1 MTRSLYINGHLIDLT
16 GVETIATTYQAS
28 PIAEPPAAEGTF
40 SVEFTI
46 PATNSNRL
54 AFGLPDVLPND
65 SQIPFRQLNAQ
76 YYVDGVDMKIDSCQ
90 LISVQEGLSVRL
102 YGGITSLIAA
112 IGSKS
117 LRDIDLSAYD
127 HVRNHA
133 NIAAALQGT
142 SGYLYPLID
151 YLNDISGDNVAMESM
166 YPSMFLHTVMD
177 AMLDDVGYT
186 LTGDLTSDTEYKSVL
201 LPFSSKQS
209 EYSAAFLAALQAKMY
224 LPSALTFE
232 GTAVA
237 GKALFSVLADENDDF
252 DLIWSD
258 PLPKYHA
265 LINAVYEFNAYVTI
279 QGTPSSNVTVYLM
292 KQQSGYPVDIPTVG
306 TASVEVI
313 AGDGV
318 FIVDSWSV
326 TGSDF
331 ATGTA
336 VIDETVSIGLR
347 KGDRVWLAF
356 SKDAVAATFDD
367 GVSTTFLECTDVTDY
382 GIFYGDTWQMAP
394 NLPDIKQTD
403 LLKWVIK
410 AFSCIAELDTDNKQ
424 LILTRFKNVVN
435 NFERDDWSNLLDLTT
450 TPKIEFP
457 KDLAQVNTIKYAD
470 DENITK
476 PEGSDYSF
484 TVDNKNL
491 PPDKVFYEAPFG
503 VTVTVE
509 HFTGSLNVPRID
521 ILSNQLK
528 PRVLVYSAVVFLSGG
543 INLQLASVTQSTET
557 NVCIPYFID
566 PSRTFN
572 LGWRTN
578 LIPRYSQEVMQTIT
592 KPRIL
597 TAMFRLSASVINQL
611 DFRKP
616 VWIDKYNSYFYKVRI
631 NQHESGE
638 STEVELLSING

>member
-28 PIAEPPAAEGTF
+28 PIAEPPAAEGIF

-46 PATNSNRL
+46 PPTNNNRQ
-54 AFGLPDVLPND
+54 AFGIPDQLPND
-65 SQIPFRQLNAQ
+65 SALPFRLLSAQ
-76 YYVDGVDMKIDSCQ
+76 YYEDGVDKKIDSCQ
-90 LISVQEGLSVRL
+90 LLSVQEGLSVRL

-279 QGTPSSNVTVYLM
+279 QGTPSSSVTVYLM
-292 KQQSGYPVDIPTVG
+292 RQQSGYPVDIPTVG
-306 TASVEVI
+306 TGSVEII

-318 FIVDSWSV
+318 FVVDSWSV

-331 ATGTA
+331 ASGTA
-336 VIDETVSIGLR
+336 VIDETVTIGLR

-356 SKDAVAATFDD
+356 SKNDVAATFDN
-367 GVSTTFLECTDVTDY
+367 GSSTTFLECTDITDY

-403 LLKWVIK
+403 LIKWVIK

-435 NFERDDWSNLLDLTT
+435 NFERDDWSELLDLTT
-450 TPKIEFP
+450 PPKIEFP
-457 KDLAQVNTIKYAD
+457 KDLAQVNTITYAD
-470 DENITK
+470 DENIIK
-476 PEGSDYSF
+476 PEGADYSF

-509 HFTGSLNVPRID
+509 KFTDTQNVPRID

-528 PRVLVYSAVVFLSGG
+528 PRILVYKAVTLSTGV
-543 INLQLASVTQSTET
+543 NLQVGAVTSSTQI
-557 NVCIPYFID
+557 NVCVPYFID
-566 PSRTFN
+566 PSQTFN

-578 LIPRYSQEVMQTIT
+578 LIPKYGTEVMQTIT
-592 KPRIL
+592 RPRIL
-597 TAMFRLSASVINQL
+597 TAMFRLNPSIINQL
-611 DFRKP
+611 DFSKP

-631 NQHESGE
+631 NQYEAGE
-638 STEVELLSING
+638 STECELLSING

>member
-90 LISVQEGLSVRL
+90 LLSVQEGLSVRL
-102 YGGITSLIAA
+102 YGGITSLITA
-112 IGSKS
+112 IGNKS
-117 LRDIDLSAYD
+117 IRDIDLSAYD

-142 SGYLYPLID
+142 SGYLYPIID
-151 YLNDISGDNVAMESM
+151 YLDDISGDNVAMESM

-177 AMLDDVGYT
+177 ALLDDVGYT
-186 LTGDLTSDTEYKSVL
+186 LTGDLTSDTEYKSIL
-201 LPFSSKQS
+201 LPFSSKQG
-209 EYSAAFLAALQAKMY
+209 EYSAAFLAALQSKMY
-224 LPSALTFE
+224 LPNAITFE

-292 KQQSGYPVDIPTVG
+292 KQQSGYP
-306 TASVEVI
+306 
-313 AGDGV
+313 V

-410 AFSCIAELDTDNKQ
+410 AFGCIAELDTDNKQ

>member
-1 MTRSLYINGHLIDLT
+1 MTRSLYINGRLIDLT
-16 GVETIATTYQAS
+16 GAERIATTYQAS
-28 PIAEPPAAEGTF
+28 PVAEPPAAEGTF

-90 LISVQEGLSVRL
+90 LLSVQEGLSVRL
-102 YGGITSLIAA
+102 YGGITSLITA
-112 IGSKS
+112 IGNKS
-117 LRDIDLSAYD
+117 IRDIDLSAYD

-142 SGYLYPLID
+142 SGYLYPIID
-151 YLNDISGDNVAMESM
+151 YLDDISGDNVAMESM

-177 AMLDDVGYT
+177 ALLDDVGYT
-186 LTGDLTSDTEYKSVL
+186 LTGDLTSDTEYKSIL
-201 LPFSSKQS
+201 LPFSSKQG
-209 EYSAAFLAALQAKMY
+209 EYSAAFLAALQSKMY
-224 LPSALTFE
+224 LPNAITFE

-292 KQQSGYPVDIPTVG
+292 KQQSGYP
-306 TASVEVI
+306 
-313 AGDGV
+313 V

-394 NLPDIKQTD
+394 NLPNIKQTD

-410 AFSCIAELDTDNKQ
+410 AFGCIAELETDNKQ
-424 LILTRFKNVVN
+424 LRLTKFKNVVN
-435 NFERDDWSNLLDLTT
+435 NYERDDWSELLDLTT
-450 TPKIEFP
+450 PPKIEFP
-457 KDLAQVNTIKYAD
+457 KDLAQVNTITYAD
-470 DENITK
+470 DENIIK
-476 PEGSDYSF
+476 PEGADYSF

-509 HFTGSLNVPRID
+509 KFTDTQNVPRID

-528 PRVLVYSAVVFLSGG
+528 PRILVYKAVTLSTGV
-543 INLQLASVTQSTET
+543 NLQVGAVTSSTQI
-557 NVCIPYFID
+557 NVCVPYFID
-566 PSRTFN
+566 PSQTFN

-578 LIPRYSQEVMQTIT
+578 LIPKYGTEVMQTIT
-592 KPRIL
+592 RPRIL
-597 TAMFRLSASVINQL
+597 TAMFRLNPSIINQL
-611 DFRKP
+611 DFSKP

-631 NQHESGE
+631 NQYEAGE
-638 STEVELLSING
+638 STECELLSING